1 MGSGTCRM
9 PEDEAHGI
17 EVEGRV
23 IEALPNAMYRVEI
36 AGERHTQVL
45 AHVAA
50 PALLR
55 VLPGDGVVVAL
66 ASFDPTRGR
75 IVRRRA

>member
-1 MGSGTCRM
+1 M
-9 PEDEAHGI
+9 PEDEAQRT

-23 IEALPNAMYRVEI
+23 IEALPNAMYRVELD
-36 AGERHTQVL
+36 GERRTQVV
-45 AHVAA
+45 AHLAA

-55 VLPGDGVVVAL
+55 VLPGEGVVVAL
-66 ASFDPTRGR
+66 TSYDPTRGR